1 MWYWVRK
8 IEGLALIPL
17 IPLILWYFRRK
28 NITHT
33 VRCRRCE
40 ASLLMD
46 ARRFSEGWCERCFDE
61 MLYDDPVGFHQ
72 LLYSE
77 INQNAVQ
84 PELKPA
90 FDWFFDSLVK
100 RVKTGNVLDVGCETG
115 YVLSRLEIPEDNKYG
130 LDVVAAS
137 LKVAK
142 ASINEGNFSLGDAAN
157 IPYKSDSFDYVICTE
172 VLEHLENPAAAIE
185 ECFRVLK
192 PDGTAFFTVPNGA
205 GVAGRYLC
213 SHIQFFTYGDIL
225 TLVEGSGFKVVE
237 GEKHGL
243 YVPFVTYTL
252 AFISGI
258 LKRQLPFSR
267 ALLGVKVPEP
277 LSMTFVL
284 ECRKFDGND

>member
-1 MWYWVRK
+1 
-8 IEGLALIPL
+8 
-17 IPLILWYFRRK
+17 
-28 NITHT
+28 
-33 VRCRRCE
+33 
-40 ASLLMD
+40 
-46 ARRFSEGWCERCFDE
+46 
-61 MLYDDPVGFHQ
+61 MLYG
-72 LLYSE
+72 
-77 INQNAVQ
+77 
-84 PELKPA
+84 
-90 FDWFFDSLVK
+90 
-100 RVKTGNVLDVGCETG
+100 
-115 YVLSRLEIPEDNKYG
+115 
-130 LDVVAAS
+130 
-137 LKVAK
+137 
-142 ASINEGNFSLGDAAN
+142 
-157 IPYKSDSFDYVICTE
+157 E

-225 TLVEGSGFKVVE
+225 TLVEDSGFKVVE

-252 AFISGI
+252 ALISGI

-284 ECRKFDGND
+284 ECRKFDGID